1 MTAIRT
7 SPQGW
12 NYRAVGVD
20 GEIVKGRIG
29 AESEAAAAAAVR
41 RLGLRPVSLIG
52 DSRSVWKK
60 EMSLPGGG
68 KAVKPADLAVT
79 IRQLATMVGAGV
91 PLLRVVSILSDQ
103 PGSPKIGAA
112 FAGVRDQVES
122 GESLSEA
129 AARHPEVF
137 DPLMVSVMRAGEVS
151 GALDQVLDQM
161 AIALERTAS
170 VRRKVRSVLSYP
182 VAVLVLVFLVLAAM
196 TLFVIPVFQ
205 NIYDDLGSELP
216 LPTKIV
222 VGVSSFVTGNLIL
235 VVLGGGAAL
244 YGFNRWRRSTRGRRA
259 MSALALRVPILGSL
273 ISRSALARMTRTL
286 SVLLGAGVPMM
297 DALDITGEAVGNEKF
312 GAALEA
318 AKGGVRSGQS
328 LGEALAA
335 TKALPPMLIQ
345 MVEAGEQSG
354 RLEPML
360 DALADHFEEEV
371 DMAAASFSSVVEPVL
386 MAVLGITVGGL
397 VISLYLP
404 LFRVIDLV
412 Q

>member
-7 SPQGW
+7 TQRGW
-12 NYRAVGVD
+12 NYQAVGVD
-20 GEIVKGRIG
+20 GEIVQGRVG
-29 AESEAAAAAAVR
+29 AGTENDAAAAVR
-41 RLGLRPVSLIG
+41 RMGLRPVSLTS
-52 DSRSVWKK
+52 DSTSAWKR
-60 EMSLPGGG
+60 EISLPGNG
-68 KAVKPADLAVT
+68 KAVKPGDLAVA

-91 PLLRVVSILSDQ
+91 PLLRVVSVLSDQ
-103 PGSPKIGAA
+103 ADSPRIGAA
-112 FAGVRDQVES
+112 FAGVRHQIES
-122 GESLSEA
+122 GASLSEA

-170 VRRKVRSVLSYP
+170 VRRKVRSVLAYP
-182 VAVLVLVFLVLAAM
+182 LAVLVLVFLVLAAM

-205 NIYDDLGSELP
+205 GIYDDLGSTLP
-216 LPTKIV
+216 LPTAIV
-222 VGVSSFVTGNLIL
+222 VGVSSFVTGNLPL
-235 VVLGGGAAL
+235 VVLGGGGAVF
-244 YGFNRWRRSTRGRRA
+244 GFNRWRRSPAGRRA
-259 MSALALRVPILGSL
+259 LSAIALRTPVLGAL

-297 DALDITGEAVGNEKF
+297 DALDITGEAVGNQKF
-312 GAALEA
+312 AAALSS
-318 AKGGVRSGQS
+318 AKDGVRSGQS
-328 LGEALAA
+328 LGSALEA
-335 TKALPPMLIQ
+335 TNALPAMLIQ

-354 RLEPML
+354 RLEQML

-371 DMAAASFSSVVEPVL
+371 DSAAASFSSVVEPVL
-386 MAVLGITVGGL
+386 MAVLGTTVGGL